1 MLSSLL
7 FCIMIMTQ
15 FRILTLAA
23 AFGALSGSA
32 ATAPVPA
39 CSPSYQEGKHYAI
52 GDWVSFPSSVV
63 GAEVSAT
70 TGDNRISCSPPGV
83 DGCPPSGF
91 NVVDRSATANNQKYN
106 YQCHSL
112 ENLCSDEKYA
122 PGTMFSGMAW
132 SRMGND
138 DPCSVSAVLLL
149 RSSFAVYLQPCAY
162 SQMSVSFLQCEC

>member
-1 MLSSLL
+1 
-7 FCIMIMTQ
+7 MIQ
-15 FRILTLAA
+15 VRILTLAA
-23 AFGALSGSA
+23 AILFGALSGSV

-39 CSPSYQEGKHYAI
+39 CSPPYQEGKHYAI

-63 GAEVSAT
+63 GAEASAA

-91 NVVDRSATANNQKYN
+91 IVVDRSAAANNQKYN

-112 ENLCSDEKYA
+112 ENLCSDAKYA
-122 PGTMFSGMAW
+122 PGTMFSGMVW

-138 DPCSVSAVLLL
+138 DPCS
-149 RSSFAVYLQPCAY
+149 
-162 SQMSVSFLQCEC
+162 SVSTYLLSLEFDFRGISAMRQSLT